1 MMPDAFIPGL
11 GMQEIL
17 ILLLLF
23 IALIWGYPMLAL
35 EIVIFILSQL
45 LGSR

>member
-17 ILLLLF
+17 LLLLLLV
-23 IALIWGYPMLAL
+23 ALLWGYPRLAL
-35 EIVIFILSQL
+35 EIVVFILSQIF
-45 LGSR
+45 G